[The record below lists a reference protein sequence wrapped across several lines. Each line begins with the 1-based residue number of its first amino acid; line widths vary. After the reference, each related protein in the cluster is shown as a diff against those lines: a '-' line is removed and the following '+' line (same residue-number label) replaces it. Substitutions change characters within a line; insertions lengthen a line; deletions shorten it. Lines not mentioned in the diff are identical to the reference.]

1 MLKRAASALIA
12 RRPDLDDGS
21 RKALAAR
28 RQLIDDKGR
37 LVLPPGGLQDMANYH
52 FALVRGGAW
61 RDGDELW

>member
-1 MLKRAASALIA
+1 MFGLSR
-12 RRPDLDDGS
+12 GS
-21 RKALAAR
+21 SPTWPLLRG
-28 RQLIDDKGR
+28 LIDDKGR